1 MDNGQLTIEKGHNV
15 LKQKSY
21 SFALEIVKVCREL
34 QAEKEFIL
42 SKQLLRSGTA
52 IGALVE
58 EANQAESKADFI
70 HKLSIANKEANE
82 TQYWIRLLKDSKI
95 LDDKKGESLLNYNVE
110 LIKILTA
117 SIKTSKSKR
126 LVV

>member
-1 MDNGQLTIEKGHNV
+1 MKKGENT

-21 SFALEIVKVCREL
+21 SFALKFINVCREL
-34 QAEKEFIL
+34 QGEKEFIL

-52 IGALVE
+52 IGALIE
-58 EANQAESKADFI
+58 EANQAESRADFI

-82 TQYWIRLLKDSKI
+82 TLYWIRLLIDSEI
-95 LDDKKGESLLNYNVE
+95 IIEEKGKSLIIESTE

-117 SIKTSKSKR
+117 SIKTSKLKR
-126 LVV
+126 

>member
-1 MDNGQLTIEKGHNV
+1 MKKGENA

-21 SFALEIVKVCREL
+21 SFALKIIKVCREL
-34 QAEKEFIL
+34 HAEKEFIL

-52 IGALVE
+52 IGALIE
-58 EANQAESKADFI
+58 EANQAESRADFI

-82 TQYWIRLLKDSKI
+82 TLYWIRLLIDSEI
-95 LDDKKGESLLNYNVE
+95 IIEEKGKSLLIESTE

-117 SIKTSKSKR
+117 SIKTSKLKR
-126 LVV
+126 